1 MDIYQANNHENVDLL
16 IETMRTADNNFSE
29 IANALKPYYQDIDIY
44 DENAIKKFIKD
55 KSILSNI
62 KDILDDIDDWNE
74 NSIDEVLNE
83 YQSKNELSVP
93 AVNQPI
99 RIALTGSTKS
109 PSLGL
114 TLLIFGKNK
123 SIERIEK
130 LLNTF

>member
-1 MDIYQANNHENVDLL
+1 MYLCL
-16 IETMRTADNNFSE
+16 DN
-29 IANALKPYYQDIDIY
+29 
-44 DENAIKKFIKD
+44 
-55 KSILSNI
+55 
-62 KDILDDIDDWNE
+62 IDDWNE
-74 NSIDEVLNE
+74 NSIDDVLRE

-114 TLLIFGKNK
+114 TLVIIGKNK
-123 SIERIEK
+123 SIERIDK